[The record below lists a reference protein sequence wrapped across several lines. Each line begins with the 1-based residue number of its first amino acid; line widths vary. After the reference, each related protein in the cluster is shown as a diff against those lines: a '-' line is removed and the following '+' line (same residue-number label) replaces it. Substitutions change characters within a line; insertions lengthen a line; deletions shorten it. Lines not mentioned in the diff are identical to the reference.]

1 MLDATVAL
9 GGDWTFSS
17 WVEILHEKAPRMEA
31 GLDHWFGFVEIV
43 LFVKVPAAQGFRV
56 EFAFTLPKLIVIFS
70 G

>member
-1 MLDATVAL
+1 MLY
-9 GGDWTFSS
+9 WWKSS
-17 WVEILHEKAPRMEA
+17 MKKPHRMEA
-31 GLDHWFGFVEIV
+31 GHGHWLGFVEIV

>member
-1 MLDATVAL
+1 MKKPHR
-9 GGDWTFSS
+9 
-17 WVEILHEKAPRMEA
+17 IEA
-31 GLDHWFGFVEIV
+31 GLAHCFDFVEIV

>member
-1 MLDATVAL
+1 MKKP
-9 GGDWTFSS
+9 
-17 WVEILHEKAPRMEA
+17 HRMEA
-31 GLDHWFGFVEIV
+31 GLFHLFLFFEIV

>member
-1 MLDATVAL
+1 MKMP
-9 GGDWTFSS
+9 
-17 WVEILHEKAPRMEA
+17 HRMEA
-31 GLDHWFGFVEIV
+31 GLFHLFLFFEIV